1 MIPVR
6 VMENFKK
13 PILGRVPPC
22 RLWPSTRVIHYPV
35 QHYMCTL
42 FHFSYFRAMCI
53 TDQSKVIRKKIILY
67 GGNFNTT
74 SLYNQKVD
82 VHHVNRSKA
91 EELGARRLQR
101 PKIFQ
106 LGKKFFLVFSM
117 NQAILIHLPK
127 FCFLAF
133 FGLVAFIKAKR
144 PKFFTVCQ
152 ITFYFPSNKQIKI

>member
-1 MIPVR
+1 MYLP
-6 VMENFKK
+6 M
-13 PILGRVPPC
+13 
-22 RLWPSTRVIHYPV
+22 
-35 QHYMCTL
+35 Q
-42 FHFSYFRAMCI
+42 
-53 TDQSKVIRKKIILY
+53 QSKVIRKKIILY

-106 LGKKFFLVFSM
+106 LGKKIFLVLSM

-152 ITFYFPSNKQIKI
+152 ITFYFPSNNQNIIITVLNFSLEKRWGFKNRQIFRKRAFLNEFRDFL

>member
-1 MIPVR
+1 MFSLKQNLISCVCLSYRIMTQTIQTNKKRLFDQYQAYMI
-6 VMENFKK
+6 
-13 PILGRVPPC
+13 
-22 RLWPSTRVIHYPV
+22 
-35 QHYMCTL
+35 L
-42 FHFSYFRAMCI
+42 FLLLIFY
-53 TDQSKVIRKKIILY
+53 QSKVIRKKIILY